1 MLPPGVAILP
11 PGLDPLF
18 RACAS
23 AGGRALFVGGY
34 VRDLLLG
41 HPNKDVD
48 IEVHHLDVD
57 VLRALLRRL
66 GHVNEVGRSFGV
78 LKLRLADR
86 TVVGDHE
93 IDVSLPRRD
102 SREGPGHRGIRAT
115 ADPHLGVTE
124 SARRRD
130 LTINAIAYDPLTDR
144 FEDPFNGRA
153 DLEAGL
159 LRAVDDETFGEDP
172 LRALRVAQ
180 FAARFNFRIDPAL
193 ERLCAAMPLHELP
206 AERIRGEVEKLLLR
220 APRPSIGWDFAWRSG
235 AWGKVLP
242 EWGRCPEEVDRC
254 AAMPVDDPVRRLALL
269 LAAACSGLDPA
280 ATARVLDRLWIHRV
294 EGYPVRRTVLGLV
307 DRRTAAE
314 GPVDDS
320 ACRRLGE
327 GGEVELL
334 AALVDR
340 PDLAARAE
348 RLGVARSPLPPLLG
362 GRHLTAL
369 GVEVGPE
376 MGRVLADLRS
386 AQLDGIVSSA
396 EDARTWVRRRMEAPR
411 GT

>member
-159 LRAVDDETFGEDP
+159 LRAVDDETFGEEIG
-172 LRALRVAQ
+172 RAHV
-180 FAARFNFRIDPAL
+180 
-193 ERLCAAMPLHELP
+193 
-206 AERIRGEVEKLLLR
+206 
-220 APRPSIGWDFAWRSG
+220 
-235 AWGKVLP
+235 
-242 EWGRCPEEVDRC
+242 
-254 AAMPVDDPVRRLALL
+254 
-269 LAAACSGLDPA
+269 
-280 ATARVLDRLWIHRV
+280 
-294 EGYPVRRTVLGLV
+294 
-307 DRRTAAE
+307 
-314 GPVDDS
+314 
-320 ACRRLGE
+320 
-327 GGEVELL
+327 
-334 AALVDR
+334 
-340 PDLAARAE
+340 
-348 RLGVARSPLPPLLG
+348 
-362 GRHLTAL
+362 
-369 GVEVGPE
+369 
-376 MGRVLADLRS
+376 
-386 AQLDGIVSSA
+386 
-396 EDARTWVRRRMEAPR
+396 
-411 GT
+411 